1 MRLFQTAGVLSL
13 AAIAA
18 SALPAPEPALFGEGV
33 ISTSADE
40 VGMAL
45 SPDGKDAYFVRR
57 APITVGSPLEVICHS
72 HLQGRTWTTP
82 EIAVFSGQYR
92 DLAPAMAPDG
102 SKLFFISNRP
112 ADEGSRAAG
121 DAPRTDFDIWFVERG
136 GAGWSRPKHLGPP
149 VNSPAQEYG
158 VSVAANGTLYFASN
172 RPGGRGTYD
181 IYRSRWTGDE
191 YEAPEN
197 LGDAINTDGPE
208 LLPAVSPDERL
219 LVFAAYGRPDEIVG
233 VHREYN
239 KGDLYVSNSVDGVW
253 SRARNAGP
261 RINSGAGES
270 APAFSADGKWLFFVS
285 ERGFATYRLPR
296 RLTYRELQ
304 DSLTQTLNGMGNVYK
319 VAAAA
324 LLVR

>member
-1 MRLFQTAGVLSL
+1 MTILQAAGVLSL
-13 AAIAA
+13 ITIAVFA
-18 SALPAPEPALFGEGV
+18 RPAPEPALFGEGV

-57 APITVGSPLEVICHS
+57 TPITVGSPLEVICHS
-72 HLQGRTWTTP
+72 HLQGGTWTTP
-82 EIAVFSGQYR
+82 EIAAFSGQYR

-112 ADEGSRAAG
+112 EDDGSRAG
-121 DAPRTDFDIWFVERG
+121 DAPRSDFDIWFVERS
-136 GAGWSRPKHLGPP
+136 GAGWSPPEHLGPP

-172 RPGGRGTYD
+172 RPGGKGTYD
-181 IYRSRWTGDE
+181 IYRSRWTGDG
-191 YEAPEN
+191 YQAPEN

-233 VHREYN
+233 VHGEYN
-239 KGDLYVSNSVDGVW
+239 KGDLYVSNRVDGIW

-304 DSLTQTLNGMGNVYK
+304 NNLTRTRNGMGNVYQI
-319 VAAAA
+319 ASAA
-324 LLVR
+324 LPLPH

>member
-1 MRLFQTAGVLSL
+1 M
-13 AAIAA
+13 
-18 SALPAPEPALFGEGV
+18 
-33 ISTSADE
+33 
-40 VGMAL
+40 
-45 SPDGKDAYFVRR
+45 
-57 APITVGSPLEVICHS
+57 
-72 HLQGRTWTTP
+72 WTTP
-82 EIAVFSGQYR
+82 EIAAFSGQYR

-112 ADEGSRAAG
+112 VDGGVKPG
-121 DAPRTDFDIWFVERG
+121 DAPRSDFDIWFVERD
-136 GAGWSRPKHLGPP
+136 GAGWSLPRHLGPP

-172 RPGGRGTYD
+172 RAGGKGAYD
-181 IYRSRWTGDE
+181 IYRSRWTGRE
-191 YEAPEN
+191 YGEPEN

-233 VHREYN
+233 IHREYN
-239 KGDLYVSNSVDGVW
+239 KGDLYVSKSVDGIW

-285 ERGFATYRLPR
+285 ERGFATYRLPG

-304 DSLTQTLNGMGNVYK
+304 DKLTRTRNGMGNVYQ
-319 VAAAA
+319 VATAA
-324 LLVR
+324 LPVPN